1 MKRFYIIIDSR
12 GHASERLRTDVNPPV
27 AKPAMWIFMWTV
39 AARCKRGALE
49 KAL

>member
-12 GHASERLRTDVNPPV
+12 GDASERLRTDVNPPV
-27 AKPAMWIFMWTV
+27 ANRT
-39 AARCKRGALE
+39 RGFYVDGGERSALE